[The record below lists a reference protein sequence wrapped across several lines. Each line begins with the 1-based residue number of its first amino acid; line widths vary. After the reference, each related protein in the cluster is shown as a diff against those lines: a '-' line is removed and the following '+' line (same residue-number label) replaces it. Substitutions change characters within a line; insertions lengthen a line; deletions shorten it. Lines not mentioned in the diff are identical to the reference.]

1 MANTLQIKRGVW
13 NTTGA
18 PSSLSYGEIAWDN
31 ASEVLYIGKQTD
43 AGGTITVRSLN
54 DVVISDIPDAT
65 TSVKGLASFSSSN
78 FDVTSGAVTIKD
90 SGVATAEIQDA
101 AITTA
106 KINDSAVSTAK
117 IANDAVTLG
126 TKTTGNYVSS
136 ITGGTGITNL
146 SAASEGAS
154 HTLSVNLDELTT
166 VTSVGLNDY
175 IVAVDFQSGNT
186 EKMQLQTIQSQLFS
200 DVSGDITIASNGDAA
215 ISAGVIVTAD
225 IADDQITAAKL
236 AHNLTLPGDITV
248 SGNLTVQGDTTTL
261 NTSTL
266 DVEDLNITV
275 AKGAASAADADG
287 AGLTVDGPATDA
299 TLLYR
304 STGDKWVV
312 NKAFEASA
320 GFVNTT
326 FDGGTY

>member
-31 ASEVLYIGKQTD
+31 ASELLYIGKQTD
-43 AGGTITVRSLN
+43 AGGTVSVESLN
-54 DVVISDIPDAT
+54 DIVINDIPDAT

-78 FDVTSGAVTIKD
+78 FSVTSGAVTIKD

-126 TKTTGNYVSS
+126 TKTTGNYVAS
-136 ITGGTGITNL
+136 ITGGTGITNV
-146 SAASEGAS
+146 SAASEGVS
-154 HTLSVNLDELTT
+154 HTLSVDLDELST

-175 IVAVDFQSGNT
+175 IVGVDFQTGNT
-186 EKMQLQTIQSQLFS
+186 EKYQLQTIQTQLFS
-200 DVSGDITIASNGDAA
+200 DVSGDFTIASNGDAA

-225 IADDQITAAKL
+225 IADNQITGDKL
-236 AHNLTLPGDITV
+236 ADDITIANDLTV
-248 SGNLTVQGDTTTL
+248 AGDLTVQGDVTTL
-261 NTSTL
+261 NLSL
-266 DVEDLNITV
+266 IHI
-275 AKGAASAADADG
+275 
-287 AGLTVDGPATDA
+287 
-299 TLLYR
+299 
-304 STGDKWVV
+304 
-312 NKAFEASA
+312 
-320 GFVNTT
+320 
-326 FDGGTY
+326 

>member
-43 AGGTITVRSLN
+43 GGGTITVTSLN
-54 DVVISDIPDAT
+54 NVVISDIPDAT
-65 TSVKGLASFSSSN
+65 TSIKGLASFSSDN
-78 FDVTSGAVTIKD
+78 FNVSSGAVTIKN

-106 KINDSAVSTAK
+106 KINDAAITTAK
-117 IANDAVTLG
+117 INNDAVTLG
-126 TKTTGNYVSS
+126 TKTTGNYVAT
-136 ITGGTGITNL
+136 ITGGTGI
-146 SAASEGAS
+146 SGSSSSEGGTP
-154 HTLSVNLDELTT
+154 TLSVDLDELTT
-166 VTSVGLNDY
+166 VTSIGLNDY
-175 IVAVDFQSGNT
+175 IVGVDFQTGNT
-186 EKMQLQTIQSQLFS
+186 EKYQLQTIQTQLFS
-200 DVSGDITIASNGDAA
+200 DVSGDFTIASNGDAA

-225 IADDQITAAKL
+225 IADNQITGDKL
-236 AHNLTLPGDITV
+236 ADDITIANDLTV
-248 SGNLTVQGDTTTL
+248 TGDLTVQGDTTTL

-275 AKGAASAADADG
+275 AKGAASAAAADG
-287 AGLTVDGPATDA
+287 AGLTVDGPSTDA

-320 GFVNTT
+320 GFVDTT

>member
-43 AGGTITVRSLN
+43 SGGTITVTSLN
-54 DVVISDIPDAT
+54 NVVISDIPDAT
-65 TSVKGLASFSSSN
+65 SSVKGLASFSSDN
-78 FDVTSGAVTIKD
+78 FTVTSGAVTIKD

-106 KINDSAVSTAK
+106 KINDAAITTAK
-117 IANDAVTLG
+117 INNDAVTLG
-126 TKTTGNYVSS
+126 TKTTGNYVAT
-136 ITGGTGITNL
+136 ITGGTGISGSSST
-146 SAASEGAS
+146 EGGTP
-154 HTLSVNLDELTT
+154 TLSVDLDELTT
-166 VTSVGLNDY
+166 VTSVGLNDF
-175 IVAVDFQSGNT
+175 IVTVDFATGAS
-186 EKMQLQTIQSQLFS
+186 EKMQLQTIQTQMFG
-200 DVSGDITIASNGDAA
+200 DVSGDFTIASNGDAA
-215 ISAGVIVTAD
+215 ISPGVIVTAD

-236 AHNLTLPGDITV
+236 AHNLTLPGDITI

-275 AKGAASAADADG
+275 AKGAASAAAADG
-287 AGLTVDGPATDA
+287 AGLTVDGPTTDA

-320 GFVNTT
+320 GFVDTT